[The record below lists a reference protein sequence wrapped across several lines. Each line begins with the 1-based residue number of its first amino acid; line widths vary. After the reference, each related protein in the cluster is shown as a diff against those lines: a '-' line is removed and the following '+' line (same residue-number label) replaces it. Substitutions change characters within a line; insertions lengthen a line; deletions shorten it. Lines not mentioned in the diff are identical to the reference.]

1 MVNAQFLL
9 LLIGISPVV
18 PRTVNLIV
26 FVLLLYFLLRK
37 PAREFFSSRL
47 AEVRATLERAAKDKD
62 EANKRLAEINSR
74 LERLDADVAE
84 IAAQAEREA
93 AVEQERMEN
102 ESRMDAERLRQMAI
116 REIQAAK
123 QSALLELRDFAAEKS
138 VQLAEQMIRKEL
150 TLDDD
155 KRLVDQASR
164 EFEGTKQ

>member
-1 MVNAQFLL
+1 MVNDQFL

-18 PRTVNLIV
+18 PRAVNLIV

-62 EANKRLAEINSR
+62 EANKRLSEINSR

-102 ESRMDAERLRQMAI
+102 ESRIDAERLRQMAI
-116 REIQAAK
+116 REIEAAK
-123 QSALLELRDFAAEKS
+123 QSALLELRDFAAEKA
-138 VQLAEQMIRKEL
+138 VQLAEQIIRKEL

-155 KRLVDQASR
+155 KRLVDQAGR